1 MISRVLG
8 LEFGGSIGFLFFV
21 VNVLVVG
28 FYVIGFVEVMIE
40 NFGLG
45 GKRCFWFI
53 VSYSNKKCYYGS
65 YCL

>member
-45 GKRCFWFI
+45 GKRCIWFI
-53 VSYSNKKCYYGS
+53 VIKKIIM
-65 YCL
+65 LLW

>member
-45 GKRCFWFI
+45 GKRCI
-53 VSYSNKKCYYGS
+53 KKKGYRGS